1 MLEEFRAFALKGNAI
16 DLAVAVILGSAFTK
30 VVDSMVA
37 DIVMP
42 IIGIFGGNPDFT
54 TNSFTINGSRFG
66 WGNFLTAVLAF
77 VIVAPVLFFF
87 VVKPLNI
94 MMKRMGLN
102 AASSPE

>member
-1 MLEEFRAFALKGNAI
+1 MSYGQTVFRSDVLPSNGRSSVLFDEFKVFVLKGNVV

-54 TNSFTINGSRFG
+54 ANAFSINGSRFG
-66 WGNFLTAVLAF
+66 WGNFLTALIAF
-77 VIVAPVLFFF
+77 LIVA
-87 VVKPLNI
+87 
-94 MMKRMGLN
+94 
-102 AASSPE
+102 